1 MPPLAM
7 VPLFL
12 ADVTYH
18 NHLSHYNCITGA
30 FNWNN
35 SMLNHWSIIYTIDRN
50 GSPIDVGFVLAYM
63 KNASIISCG
72 IKPYLSSSC
81 EFFVLAIAIVYH
93 IFNNQQEAVLCSLI
107 SYVNAS
113 YINRFYIQSTLFFLF
128 FFFLKMNNLVMV
140 LSLFCLFCID
150 LLHMEPQNEVWCI

>member
-1 MPPLAM
+1 
-7 VPLFL
+7 
-12 ADVTYH
+12 
-18 NHLSHYNCITGA
+18 
-30 FNWNN
+30 
-35 SMLNHWSIIYTIDRN
+35 MLNHWSIIYTIDRN

-128 FFFLKMNNLVMV
+128 FFLSKNEQPGDGSFFVLFILHRFAAYGATKRSVVHLTKSLQVSGQLVFAK
-140 LSLFCLFCID
+140 SQGGGREGYQAI
-150 LLHMEPQNEVWCI
+150 